1 MAKEI
6 DDIDRSILRAY
17 QQKPDISMEDLGTKV
32 GLSHT
37 PCWRRVRR
45 LEASGVIRGKSLDLD
60 REAVGLDV
68 VVLLQVRLKQ
78 HDERTLLDFEKRVQQ
93 QPEIMDCYSVA
104 GDHDYFLRIVCKSA
118 KDYEVL
124 LKKTLLHLPGIGS
137 VNSHFAMN
145 EVKHTGRLPL

>member
-1 MAKEI
+1 MAEEL

-17 QQKPDISMEDLGTKV
+17 QQEPDISMEVLGAKV

-45 LEASGVIRGKSLDLD
+45 LEASDVIRGKSLDLD
-60 REAVGLDV
+60 REAVGLGV

-118 KDYEVL
+118 KDYEIL

-145 EVKHTGRLPL
+145 EVKHTALLPI

>member
-1 MAKEI
+1 MTEKI
-6 DDIDRSILRAY
+6 DDTDRSILRAY
-17 QQKPDISMEDLGTKV
+17 QQKPDISMEELGNKV

-60 REAVGLDV
+60 REAVGLGV

-145 EVKHTGRLPL
+145 EVKHTDRLPL

>member
-1 MAKEI
+1 MADEV

-17 QQKPDISMEDLGTKV
+17 QRAPNISMEELGRKV

-37 PCWRRVRR
+37 PCWRRVRQ
-45 LEASGVIRGKSLDLD
+45 LEASGVISGRSLDLD
-60 REAVGLDV
+60 REALGLDV
-68 VVLLQVRLKQ
+68 VVLVQVRLKQ

-104 GDHDYFLRIVCKSA
+104 GDHDYFLRVVCKGA

-145 EVKHTGRLPL
+145 EVKHTNRLPI